1 MKYSNT
7 RPCYYR
13 EGYYPAGSVID
24 VPPGGLVMSCFVP
37 LEEAP
42 AAEPEHP
49 AKKKGK
55 AKKSEDGGAPEP
67 GPTTTT
73 PATETTEPAGDP
85 ERDPDDIGF
94 GEAARRMARA
104 AGQDITN

>member
-1 MKYSNT
+1 MKYTNT

-24 VPPGGLVMSCFVP
+24 VPPGGVVMSCFVP

-55 AKKSEDGGAPEP
+55 PKKDEAAGAPAPEP
-67 GPTTTT
+67 EAAPPG
-73 PATETTEPAGDP
+73 TEPHKP
-85 ERDPDDIGF
+85 EPDPDDIGF

-104 AGQDITN
+104 AGQDITTT